1 MPVPSF
7 SRGAI
12 DGLSIGILVLLFA
25 IQRYGTKFVGV
36 VFAPVVTLWLVANF
50 AVGLYNIIVHHPA
63 ILKAMGPN
71 YLFMYL
77 VRNGRAGW
85 ESLGSVLFCVTGALP
100 LPPLRAWHGEKL

>member
-1 MPVPSF
+1 M
-7 SRGAI
+7 
-12 DGLSIGILVLLFA
+12 SIGILVLLFA

-63 ILKAMGPN
+63 ILKALGPN

-85 ESLGSVLFCVTGALP
+85 ESLGSVLFCVTGALGCLLCIMRFTNFMEYSQSP
-100 LPPLRAWHGEKL
+100 CESSTG